1 MCPRFAQASYII
13 APLLAM
19 EACVLREYN
28 CWLSESLH
36 RAMEF
41 LWFGHAGR
49 PVLVFPTSMGRFYQ
63 NEDSSLIGALADSVD
78 AGQIQFV
85 CVDSVDEES
94 WYNKNTHPAN
104 RVRRHDQ
111 YDRYLRHEMVPYIHQ
126 RALRPDL
133 ALFGA
138 SFGAYHAANFA
149 ARYPEIVAKAILFS
163 GIYDIHSY
171 LDDYWDDLCYFHCP
185 SAYIPSMDASW
196 TARLGGIS
204 WIIATGEHDSLVQDN
219 RDFSAL
225 LCSKGIA
232 NHTEIWP
239 GVIGHDWPWW
249 KENLHRF
256 LP

>member
-1 MCPRFAQASYII
+1 
-13 APLLAM
+13 M

-28 CWLSESLH
+28 CWLSERLH
-36 RAMEF
+36 RQMEF

-49 PVLVFPTSMGRFYQ
+49 PVLVFPTSMGRFHQ
-63 NEDSSLIGALADSVD
+63 NEDSGLVGALADMVD

-94 WYNKNTHPAN
+94 WYHKNTHPAN
-104 RVRRHDQ
+104 RVQRHDQ
-111 YDRYLRHEMVPYIHQ
+111 YDRYLRHELVPYIHN
-126 RALRPDL
+126 RANRKDL
-133 ALFGA
+133 VLFGA

-149 ARYPEIVAKAILFS
+149 ARYPELAAKAILFS
-163 GIYDIHSY
+163 GIYDIHRY

-185 SAYIPSMDASW
+185 TAYVPNMDASW
-196 TARLGGIS
+196 TGRLGKIS
-204 WIIATGEHDSLVQDN
+204 WIIATGEYDSLVQDN

-239 GVIGHDWPWW
+239 GVFGHDWLWW
-249 KENLHRF
+249 KENLRSF